1 MRTIISS
8 MVFIWMALSA
18 SLVSAHS
25 MEPGYIKKAVSGFEE
40 TLYYTIK
47 NELDFPATFKVNV
60 YEKDGKTL
68 AKGWKVNR
76 EHFKIVPG
84 NEKRF
89 AIKVESAIERKLL
102 VCSELYK
109 VGYKNEEPKIITRV
123 CSRLWIWR

>member
-1 MRTIISS
+1 MRTVITSLFLLCLGLASS
-8 MVFIWMALSA
+8 GAN
-18 SLVSAHS
+18 AHS
-25 MEPGYIKKAVSGFEE
+25 MEPGYIKKAATGTNE
-40 TLYYTIK
+40 TFYYNIK

-60 YEKDGKTL
+60 YERDGKTL

-76 EHFKIVPG
+76 GEFKIAPG

-89 AIKVESAIERKLL
+89 GLKVETIVDRKLL

-109 VGYKNEEPKIITRV
+109 VGYENEDPKIVTRV